1 MNTRQRAE
9 EACAV
14 VTAMIEAEAE
24 AGQTR
29 AQEAVTRA
37 LDLHGSQE
45 NAAFSAGVVS
55 GGAIGFFVSVFVLWL
70 LG

>member
-29 AQEAVTRA
+29 TKEAVTRA
-37 LDLHGSQE
+37 LDLHGDNE